1 MTTPNKNSLVKEIG
15 IKKFIPGIAW
25 FFVVLTLICIPGYD
39 LPKVDNWM
47 IEINYDKLIHVG
59 IFAVL
64 AFLFMYPIARSSLS
78 KKEKWHY
85 FIKIALA
92 TVVWGYTT
100 EVIQKFFIPGRS
112 YDLTDWLADSIGGL
126 LAMVFCKL
134 YFLKPVKTGT

>member
-1 MTTPNKNSLVKEIG
+1 MTNSNNKSLFKEIG

-25 FFVVLTLICIPGYD
+25 FFVVLTLVCIPGYD

-64 AFLFMYPIARSSLS
+64 AFLFMYPIIKSAAS
-78 KKEKWHY
+78 KKEKWHWC
-85 FIKIALA
+85 IKIALA
-92 TVVWGYTT
+92 TIVWGYTT

-112 YDLTDWLADSIGGL
+112 YDLTDWLADSLGGL
-126 LAMVFCKL
+126 LAMIFCKL
-134 YFLKPVKTGT
+134 YFLKNVKTGE

>member
-1 MTTPNKNSLVKEIG
+1 MATSNNSPLKEIG

-25 FFVVLTLICIPGYD
+25 FFVVLTLVCIPGYD

-47 IEINYDKLIHVG
+47 IQINYDKLIHVG

-64 AFLFMYPIARSSLS
+64 AFLFMQPLTKSSLS
-78 KKEKWHY
+78 KREQWHY

-112 YDLTDWLADSIGGL
+112 YDLTDWLADSIGGIV
-126 LAMVFCKL
+126 AMIFCKL
-134 YFLKPVKTGT
+134 YFLKSPKKGA

>member
-1 MTTPNKNSLVKEIG
+1 MATSNNSPFKVIG

-25 FFVVLTLICIPGYD
+25 FFVVLTLVCIPGED
-39 LPKVDNWM
+39 LPVADNWM

-64 AFLFMYPIARSSLS
+64 AFLFMYPIGKSVAFT

-126 LAMVFCKL
+126 AAMIFCSR
-134 YFLKPVKTGT
+134 YFLKPPKTGI

>member
-1 MTTPNKNSLVKEIG
+1 MTTSNNSLFKQIG

-25 FFVVLTLICIPGYD
+25 FFLVLTLCCIPGDD

-47 IEINYDKLIHVG
+47 IQIDYDKLIHVG

-64 AFLFMYPIARSSLS
+64 AFLFMYPIVKSALS

-85 FIKIALA
+85 CIKLALV
-92 TVVWGYTT
+92 TMVWGYTT

-112 YDLTDWLADSIGGL
+112 YDLADWLSDSIGGL
-126 LAMVFCKL
+126 VALIFCKL
-134 YFLKPVKTGT
+134 YFLRTPKTRT

>member
-1 MTTPNKNSLVKEIG
+1 MATSNNSPFKEIG

-47 IEINYDKLIHVG
+47 IQLNYDKLIHVG

-64 AFLFMYPIARSSLS
+64 AFLFMQPLTKSSLS
-78 KKEKWHY
+78 KKQQWQY

-112 YDLTDWLADSIGGL
+112 YDLTDWLADSIGGI
-126 LAMVFCKL
+126 LAMIFCKI
-134 YFLKPVKTGT
+134 YFLKTPKKGA

>member
-1 MTTPNKNSLVKEIG
+1 MTSSDNSPFKSIG

-25 FFVVLTLICIPGYD
+25 FFLVLTLVCIPGED
-39 LPKVDNWM
+39 LPKADNWM
-47 IEINYDKLIHVG
+47 IAIDYDKLIHVG

-64 AFLFMYPIARSSLS
+64 AFLFMYPIGKSAAFS
-78 KKEKWHY
+78 KKDKWHY
-85 FIKIALA
+85 FIKIALV

-126 LAMVFCKL
+126 VALLVCKR
-134 YFLKPVKTGT
+134 YFLKTPKTGL